1 MTDRDFDV
9 HAYDQGYRDGRHDA
23 AAEIDRL
30 REALEKIY
38 QCSNQPI
45 VIEISRAAL
54 GDEK

>member
-45 VIEISRAAL
+45 VIEISRVAL

>member
-38 QCSNQPI
+38 QCSNQPA